1 MDRAPQSHDDAQ
13 STYKP
18 LLATG
23 DEEELT
29 EFPKPARSRQCSGE
43 SEQHRESSART
54 SRETRSSKLMR
65 TSTWSLH
72 VHANDTLP
80 EYEIELDRED
90 FETPDIDADGC
101 YASFR
106 QTVKHT
112 LEGRKYGACAACI
125 QSTIICCILFSTC
138 CVIVETIED
147 VKREFRNSFT
157 LLENVFTV
165 VFTIEIVVRVW
176 VAERPCEYFLT
187 AANLVDILAV
197 IPWYIEFVACSLIPA
212 AQNKFDIEV
221 SDSFQS
227 LRMVRIVRMIRLS
240 RVARLAKAARHS
252 ETITTMI
259 QSVKGSASSLCALL
273 ACICM
278 GTVFSATAIYWLECD
293 DPETEFTSIPASIWW
308 ALPTITGVGYGD
320 MVPMTV
326 SGRIAASLAMVAG
339 TLITSLC
346 VAILTNSFYEQF
358 QKNMKVLRYQQ
369 SQTNLM
375 RVDKKKKMK
384 LPQSP
389 SYHSAEFAG
398 VEHHRSFHH
407 SDSGADI
414 DEENLVVR
422 LHAFEE
428 EVERM
433 MTHLRGRSQES
444 KYQTSLDVLE
454 DYGMMFFKQLSLAVE
469 QVAEPDECG
478 EAEVIIR
485 RASQASLMLER
496 RVSLS
501 SILNS
506 KSPSASIQIDRISQE
521 HTRVEKSS
529 MLDSK
534 VSEERLQ
541 N

>member
-1 MDRAPQSHDDAQ
+1 
-13 STYKP
+13 
-18 LLATG
+18 
-23 DEEELT
+23 
-29 EFPKPARSRQCSGE
+29 
-43 SEQHRESSART
+43 
-54 SRETRSSKLMR
+54 
-65 TSTWSLH
+65 
-72 VHANDTLP
+72 
-80 EYEIELDRED
+80 
-90 FETPDIDADGC
+90 
-101 YASFR
+101 
-106 QTVKHT
+106 
-112 LEGRKYGACAACI
+112 
-125 QSTIICCILFSTC
+125 
-138 CVIVETIED
+138 
-147 VKREFRNSFT
+147 
-157 LLENVFTV
+157 
-165 VFTIEIVVRVW
+165 
-176 VAERPCEYFLT
+176 
-187 AANLVDILAV
+187 
-197 IPWYIEFVACSLIPA
+197 
-212 AQNKFDIEV
+212 
-221 SDSFQS
+221 
-227 LRMVRIVRMIRLS
+227 
-240 RVARLAKAARHS
+240 
-252 ETITTMI
+252 
-259 QSVKGSASSLCALL
+259 
-273 ACICM
+273 M

-369 SQTNLM
+369 SQSNLM

-384 LPQSP
+384 MPSP
-389 SYHSAEFAG
+389 SSHHSAEIAR
-398 VEHHRSFHH
+398 VEHNQSLHP
-407 SDSGADI
+407 SDYGADI
-414 DEENLVVR
+414 DEANLVVR

-478 EAEVIIR
+478 EAEAIITT

-496 RVSLS
+496 RVSLN